1 MFGKTGSILLS
12 IGNLPPQVSRK
23 ALKAHVQGVID
34 GLHDTGF
41 RLTPAIC
48 SCNILRL
55 TNPDTGIVTHQGLVS
70 IQPAK
75 LAFQVMEVLEQTPLR
90 GLNLQVSRYRHSSFP
105 VNSSMPLTSMS
116 DLLGV
121 SANRERGQLA
131 PLKLDL
137 VADTGVHKP
146 DAAQPSTAN
155 PDSAFA
161 H

>member
-34 GLHDTGF
+34 GLGDTGF
-41 RLTPAIC
+41 RLTSAIC

-55 TNPDTGIVTHQGLVS
+55 TNPATGVAIHQGLVS
-70 IQPAK
+70 IQPAR
-75 LAFQVMEVLEQTPLR
+75 LAFKVIEALEGTEMR
-90 GLNLQVSRYRHSSFP
+90 GVKLQVSRYRHSSFP
-105 VNSSMPLTSMS
+105 VSSSMPLTSMS

-121 SANRERGQLA
+121 GSDGRGE

-137 VADTGVHKP
+137 VADTGLHK
-146 DAAQPSTAN
+146 AAPTA
-155 PDSAFA
+155 PAKVGADGLLT